1 MSERSGHSLRD
12 AEEEKRRFDRKIHEI
27 EKKVSGNRD
36 KDESTGKN
44 NQELME
50 QCKIWCHG

>member
-50 QCKIWCHG
+50 QCKI